1 MGRGWNFDQWSA
13 VHEFMMRMQRDRNVK
28 SCSAGIVL
36 ERMEDCMSLSAHL
49 NELKKKHENLS
60 NAVEKELRAPGA
72 DTLKV
77 AELKKQKL
85 RLKEEITRLSV

>member
-1 MGRGWNFDQWSA
+1 
-13 VHEFMMRMQRDRNVK
+13 
-28 SCSAGIVL
+28 
-36 ERMEDCMSLSAHL
+36 MEDCMSLSAHL

>member
-1 MGRGWNFDQWSA
+1 
-13 VHEFMMRMQRDRNVK
+13 MMRMKRDTIVK
-28 SCSAGIVL
+28 SWFARLVL
-36 ERMEDCMSLSAHL
+36 EQMEDCMSLSAHL
-49 NELKKKHENLS
+49 NELKKKHETLS